1 MEALILADRLGQEL
15 WPLTDKWPV
24 SLLPI
29 ANKPLLQLTIEEL
42 YQVGVRKAAIISA
55 EHDELV
61 ETYFGSGR
69 AFGMELEFI
78 AVDVQCS
85 VAHGLDLAG
94 IDPAD
99 NWIAVRGDILR
110 PFGLLEEALARGK
123 NAELSSIFTAMGIA
137 LPSSKKRFGSDIR
150 WDAVRALTA
159 FGHCHL
165 SDRFAYYRANMM
177 ALEGDV
183 PNFIFPGRPTEQHI
197 AIGQQS
203 VVLAPVTTR
212 RTIIGRNCLVERNV
226 ILGAGTII
234 GDGSIVDN
242 GASVKDS
249 IILPGSYVGPMEVE
263 HAIVDGS
270 KIYCCY
276 SGAIMDLS
284 GSSLAGLNVSHPHVE
299 FAMV

>member
-15 WPLTDKWPV
+15 WPLTEKWPV

-29 ANKPLLQLTIEEL
+29 ANKPLLQMAIEEL
-42 YQVGVRKAAIISA
+42 YQIGVRKASVISA

-61 ETYFGSGR
+61 AAYFGSGH
-69 AFGMELEFI
+69 ALGMELRYF

-85 VAHGLDLAG
+85 VAHGLDLAE
-94 IDPAD
+94 IDPETD
-99 NWIAVRGDILR
+99 WIAVRGDILR
-110 PFGLLEEALARGK
+110 PFGFLEEALARGK
-123 NAELSSIFTAMGIA
+123 KAGLGSIFTAMGIA
-137 LPSSKKRFGSDIR
+137 LPSPGNKFGNDIR
-150 WDAVRALTA
+150 WDAVRASTA

-165 SDRFAYYRANMM
+165 HDRFAYYRANMM

-183 PNFIFPGRPTEQHI
+183 PNFIFPGRPTEQHV

-203 VVLAPVTTR
+203 VVLAPFTTR
-212 RTIIGRNCLVERNV
+212 RTIIGRNCLVESNV

-234 GDGSIVDN
+234 GDGSIVDH

-249 IILPGSYVGPMEVE
+249 IILPGSYVGPMDVE
-263 HAIVDGS
+263 YAIVDGS

-284 GSSLAGLNVSHPHVE
+284 GSSLAGLNFSHPHVE
-299 FAMV
+299 FSLT